1 MHELADPDIRGTDL
15 VYTQEPLLQ
24 KTTVQMLCPIL
35 KTDTSH
41 LRIIRVA
48 IVTQSLKN
56 ITYRDLKETE

>member
-15 VYTQEPLLQ
+15 VYTLLQ